1 MTLNKKCMYVKLI
14 REQIAA
20 DKVDLKICDKIVKPE
35 MILNESEIPSFS
47 FQRVSHLKARSFAS
61 K

>member
-1 MTLNKKCMYVKLI
+1 MYVKLI